1 MVKRKK
7 HKNAATNKWTKKA
20 KKRGN
25 KHIGDKVVMPF
36 CGDVLT

>member
-7 HKNAATNKWTKKA
+7 HKKYATNKWTKKA

-25 KHIGDKVVMPF
+25 KNIVDKVAMPF